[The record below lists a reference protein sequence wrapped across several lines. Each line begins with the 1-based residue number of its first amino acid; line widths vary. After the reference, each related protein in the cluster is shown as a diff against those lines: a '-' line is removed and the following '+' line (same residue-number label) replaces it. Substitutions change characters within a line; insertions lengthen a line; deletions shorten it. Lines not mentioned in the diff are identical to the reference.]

1 MADKSFGV
9 DQLDILGT
17 GTPTISAPNQLNLEC
32 NTVAISTSVT
42 VGQNLTVSA
51 NAGIA
56 SLNVTGIATVVNFNA
71 TGISTIASPSDTNSH
86 SRWKVSNNGSS
97 AYRFTG
103 PGQDGSE
110 DNPNVYLVRGQRYIF
125 DVNASGHPFQ
135 LRVANGGA
143 AYSDGVTNNGAQSG
157 QVIFNVQH
165 DAPAQLYYQCTNH
178 GSMVGNIYIVGGPQV
193 ISGVLTATSFSGS
206 GANLTSL
213 PAQAT
218 IANNADNRVITGGSG
233 VNLNGEANL
242 TFDGSKLTVSSTL
255 PEIFL
260 TDTNTS
266 NARGRLNAN
275 GGGLLLG
282 ADNDNAAAN
291 SVISFAVDGS
301 EKSRIDS
308 SGRLLLGTTTE
319 GEASA
324 DNLTIA
330 DSGNSGISIRS
341 GTSSWGSIFFSDATS
356 GTGELSGAIEYKH
369 NDNYLRFRTNAV
381 ERLRITSA
389 GKVGINATSP
399 VGNLQVM
406 DTSSNIPL
414 IRIETSD
421 GGNKRLD
428 LKVESSDG
436 VISCEQSAQELH
448 LKSTSNTTF
457 STNSSERLRIA
468 SDGFVGVNVTS
479 PQRLLHLLG
488 NDGTTGGS
496 SGNSDTQL
504 LIENAGTNGAMI
516 ELMSANNGAGRIFF
530 SDSDQSNQGGIE
542 YLHNGD
548 HFQVSAATSTQGVMA
563 LHLRKNNASNNV
575 QSDMIAFDVG
585 ASGRGKIV
593 SAPNG
598 SSSPQFSAYS
608 DRRLKTNFR
617 DYTGGYDRI
626 KSIPVKLYDEV
637 LNDQTKSVFG
647 DNIKTDVIGWIADE
661 VQSVFP
667 EAVRGTKD
675 EVDTDGKPVYQNLS
689 EGVFL
694 PDAIQAIQKLIQKVE
709 TLEAKV
715 AALEGS

>member
-369 NDNYLRFRTNAV
+369 NDNYMRFRTNGDERLRIESGGDVDIKNGVLKLASGANRRLFYRSGNNDV
-381 ERLRITSA
+381 ILEADSGDFYRQDIANSTHEFFTGNTERLRITA
-389 GKVGINATSP
+389 GGVVEVKTVGGAATFRIRSGGDQEIYAANNTDKVTLFCDHNNQLTIAEKLRFTNTSGGI
-399 VGNLQVM
+399 L
-406 DTSSNIPL
+406 
-414 IRIETSD
+414 RSD
-421 GGNKRLD
+421 GKHA
-428 LKVESSDG
+428 LKPTGGCIQTKVTYRNS
-436 VISCEQSAQELH
+436 
-448 LKSTSNTTF
+448 KF
-457 STNSSERLRIA
+457 TNSSNSYQVVHSHDFTVESGNLIAMHFDADMNADTSPTSWQMMGLRIG
-468 SDGFVGVNVTS
+468 STFYS
-479 PQRLLHLLG
+479 EKIIEH
-488 NDGTTGGS
+488 S
-496 SGNSDTQL
+496 SGQNM
-504 LIENAGTNGAMI
+504 NASASGLTGAM
-516 ELMSANNGAGRIFF
+516 SAGNHAVQLVTRNG
-530 SDSDQSNQGGIE
+530 GGQCSYNEGNTGTGIVLHTYE
-542 YLHNGD
+542 Y
-548 HFQVSAATSTQGVMA
+548 
-563 LHLRKNNASNNV
+563 
-575 QSDMIAFDVG
+575 
-585 ASGRGKIV
+585 
-593 SAPNG
+593 
-598 SSSPQFSAYS
+598 
-608 DRRLKTNFR
+608 
-617 DYTGGYDRI
+617 
-626 KSIPVKLYDEV
+626 
-637 LNDQTKSVFG
+637 
-647 DNIKTDVIGWIADE
+647 
-661 VQSVFP
+661 
-667 EAVRGTKD
+667 
-675 EVDTDGKPVYQNLS
+675 
-689 EGVFL
+689 
-694 PDAIQAIQKLIQKVE
+694 
-709 TLEAKV
+709 V
-715 AALEGS
+715 A